1 MRGKDGEGGELIMNK
16 GKVGRIQILTMLLL
30 AVALAWSG
38 CAQKEEPKAPYKIGG
53 IFAITGRASF
63 LGEPERNSMEL
74 LAEQINAQGGV
85 NGHPIDLV
93 IYDTEGD
100 ATKAVLNANKL
111 IEKDNVLAIVGP
123 SLSGTTLA
131 VVPIV
136 EKAQVPLI
144 SCAASVKITTPVKK
158 WVFKTPQTDVMAVA
172 KIYEYMQGQ
181 GIKKIAILSVG
192 NAFGASG
199 REQLLQQA
207 PDYGYEIVADEK
219 FGPKDTD
226 MTPQLTK
233 IRSPTPGAIICW
245 GTNPGPAVVA
255 KNMRQLGIEIPLYQ
269 SHGVASKKFIQLAG
283 EAADGVVLPTGKIL
297 VAGALPD
304 TDPQKPTLL
313 KYIADYEAKYNIAVS
328 GFGGYAW
335 DGLEILA
342 QALEKAGADR
352 AKIREEIEKITGYV
366 GVSGIFRFSPQDHNG
381 LNKEEAFV
389 MVKVVN
395 GDWQVVQ

>member
-1 MRGKDGEGGELIMNK
+1 MDGEGGDLIMK
-16 GKVGRIQILTMLLL
+16 RGKVRRIQISTILLL

-38 CAQKEEPKAPYKIGG
+38 CAKKEEPKPPYKIGG
-53 IFAITGRASF
+53 IFAISGRASF

-74 LAEQINAQGGV
+74 LAEQINGQGGV
-85 NGHPIDLV
+85 NGHPIELV

-131 VVPIV
+131 VVPIA

-181 GIKKIAILSVG
+181 GIQKIAILTVG

-199 REQLLQQA
+199 RQQLLQQA
-207 PDYGYEIVADEK
+207 SDYGYEIVADER

-233 IRSPTPGAIICW
+233 IRSLKPEAIICW
-245 GTNPGPAVVA
+245 GTNPGPAVIA
-255 KNMRQLGIEIPLYQ
+255 KNMRQLGIKIPLYQ
-269 SHGVASKKFIQLAG
+269 SHGVASKKFIELAG
-283 EAADGVVLPTGKIL
+283 EAANGVMLPTGKIL
-297 VAGALPD
+297 VAGSLPD

-313 KYIADYEAKYNIAVS
+313 KYIADYEEKYKIAVS
-328 GFGGYAW
+328 GFGGYSW

-352 AKIREEIEKITGYV
+352 AKIRDEVEKIW
-366 GVSGIFRFSPQDHNG
+366 
-381 LNKEEAFV
+381 E
-389 MVKVVN
+389 
-395 GDWQVVQ
+395 

>member
-1 MRGKDGEGGELIMNK
+1 MKRGKIR
-16 GKVGRIQILTMLLL
+16 RISISTMLLL

-38 CAQKEEPKAPYKIGG
+38 CAKKEEPKPPYKIGG

-74 LAEQINAQGGV
+74 LAEQINGQGGV
-85 NGHPIDLV
+85 NGHPIELV

-131 VVPIV
+131 VVPIA

-144 SCAASVKITTPVKK
+144 SCAASVKITVPVKK

-181 GIKKIAILSVG
+181 GIQKIAVLTVG

-199 REQLLQQA
+199 RQQLLQQA
-207 PDYGYEIVADEK
+207 SDYGYTIVADER

-233 IRSPTPGAIICW
+233 IRSLKPEAIICW

-283 EAADGVVLPTGKIL
+283 EAANGVILPTGKIL

-313 KYIADYEAKYNIAVS
+313 KYIAVYEEKYKIAVS

-352 AKIREEIEKITGYV
+352 AKIRDEIERITGYV
-366 GVSGIFRFSPQDHNG
+366 GISGIFRFSPQDHNG

-389 MVKVVN
+389 VVKIVS
-395 GDWQVVQ
+395 GDWQVIQ

>member
-1 MRGKDGEGGELIMNK
+1 MQRGENK
-16 GKVGRIQILTMLLL
+16 TRQILSVFIMVL
-30 AVALAWSG
+30 ALTWSG
-38 CAQKEEPKAPYKIGG
+38 CAKKEEPQAPYKIGG

-63 LGEPERNSMEL
+63 LGEPERNSIEL
-74 LAEQINAQGGV
+74 LAEQINAKGGV
-85 NGHPIDLV
+85 NGHPIELI

-131 VVPIV
+131 VVPIA

-172 KIYEYMQGQ
+172 KIYEYIKGQ
-181 GIKKIAILSVG
+181 GAKKIAVLSVS
-192 NAFGASG
+192 NAFGDSG
-199 REQLLQQA
+199 RQQLLQQA
-207 PDYGYEIVADEK
+207 PDYGYEIVADER

-233 IRSPTPGAIICW
+233 IRSLQPEAIICW
-245 GTNPGPAVVA
+245 GTNPGPAVIA
-255 KNMRQLGIEIPLYQ
+255 KNMRQLGIEIPLFQ

-283 EAADGVVLPTGKIL
+283 EAANGVILPAGKIL

-304 TDPQKPTLL
+304 SDPQKSTLQQ
-313 KYIADYEAKYNIAVS
+313 YISDYEAKYKMAVS

-335 DGLEILA
+335 DGLQILA

-352 AKIREEIEKITGYV
+352 AKIRDEIEKISPYV
-366 GVSGIFRFSPQDHNG
+366 GISGIFRFSPQDHNG

-389 MVKVVN
+389 VVKIVN
-395 GDWQVVQ
+395 GDWQVIQ

>member
-1 MRGKDGEGGELIMNK
+1 MKR
-16 GKVGRIQILTMLLL
+16 GRIRENRIWAVLLL
-30 AVALAWSG
+30 LVALTWSG
-38 CAQKEEPKAPYKIGG
+38 CAKKEEPKAPYKIGG

-74 LAEQINAQGGV
+74 LAEQINAAGGI
-85 NGHPIDLV
+85 NGHPIELV

-131 VVPIV
+131 VVPIA
-136 EKAQVPLI
+136 EKTQVPLI

-172 KIYEYMQGQ
+172 KIYEYLKGQ
-181 GIKKIAILSVG
+181 GVTEIAILTVG
-192 NAFGASG
+192 NAFGDSG
-199 REQLLQQA
+199 REQLIQQA
-207 PDYGYEIVADEK
+207 PDYGFEMVTAEK

-233 IRSPTPGAIICW
+233 IRALKPEAIICW

-269 SHGVASKKFIQLAG
+269 SHGVASKKFIELAA
-283 EAADGVVLPTGKIL
+283 EAANGIILPTGKIL
-297 VAGALPD
+297 VAGDLPD
-304 TDPQKPTLL
+304 GDPQKTVLL
-313 KYIADYEAKYNIAVS
+313 KYIDDYEAKYKMAIS

-335 DGLEILA
+335 DGLQILA
-342 QALEKAGADR
+342 QALEKAGDDR
-352 AKIREEIEKITGYV
+352 AKIRDEIERISGYV
-366 GVSGIFRFSPQDHNG
+366 GISGIFRFSPQEHNG
-381 LNKEEAFV
+381 LTKEEAFV
-389 MVKVVN
+389 MVKIVDGN
-395 GDWQVVQ
+395 WQVIQ

>member
-1 MRGKDGEGGELIMNK
+1 MKRGTVRK
-16 GKVGRIQILTMLLL
+16 IQVLAVLLL
-30 AVALAWSG
+30 VAALAGSG
-38 CAQKEEPKAPYKIGG
+38 CAKKEEPKAPYKIGG

-85 NGHPIDLV
+85 NGHPIELV

-131 VVPIV
+131 VVPIA

-172 KIYEYMQGQ
+172 KIYEYLKGQ
-181 GIKKIAILSVG
+181 GTQKIAVLSVS
-192 NAFGASG
+192 NAFGDSG
-199 REQLLQQA
+199 RQQLLKQA
-207 PDYGYEIVADEK
+207 SDNGYEIVADEK

-233 IRSPTPGAIICW
+233 IRSLQPEAIICW
-245 GTNPGPAVVA
+245 GTNPGPAVIA
-255 KNMRQLGIEIPLYQ
+255 KNMRQLGIEIPLFQ
-269 SHGVASKKFIQLAG
+269 SHGVASRKFIQLAG
-283 EAADGVVLPTGKIL
+283 EAANGVILPTGKIL
-297 VAGALPD
+297 VAGSLSD
-304 TDPQKPTLL
+304 DDPQKSTLL
-313 KYIADYEAKYNIAVS
+313 QYISDYEAKYKMAVS
-328 GFGGYAW
+328 GFGGYSW
-335 DGLEILA
+335 DGLQILA

-352 AKIREEIEKITGYV
+352 AKIRDEIEKISGYV
-366 GVSGIFRFSPQDHNG
+366 GISGIFRFSPQDHNG

-389 MVKVVN
+389 VVKIVN
-395 GDWQVVQ
+395 GDWQIIQ

>member
-1 MRGKDGEGGELIMNK
+1 MDGEGGDLIMK
-16 GKVGRIQILTMLLL
+16 RGKVRRIQISTILLL

-38 CAQKEEPKAPYKIGG
+38 CAKKEEPKPPYKIGG
-53 IFAITGRASF
+53 IFAISGRASF

-74 LAEQINAQGGV
+74 LAEQINGQGGV
-85 NGHPIDLV
+85 NGHPIELV

-131 VVPIV
+131 VVPIA

-181 GIKKIAILSVG
+181 GIQKIAILTVG

-199 REQLLQQA
+199 RQQLLQQA
-207 PDYGYEIVADEK
+207 SDYGYEIVADER

-233 IRSPTPGAIICW
+233 IRSLKPEAIICW
-245 GTNPGPAVVA
+245 GTNPGPAVIA
-255 KNMRQLGIEIPLYQ
+255 KNMRQLGIKIPLYQ
-269 SHGVASKKFIQLAG
+269 SHGVASKKFIELAG
-283 EAADGVVLPTGKIL
+283 EAANGVMRSFGVWRLFLGW
-297 VAGALPD
+297 
-304 TDPQKPTLL
+304 
-313 KYIADYEAKYNIAVS
+313 S
-328 GFGGYAW
+328 GN
-335 DGLEILA
+335 
-342 QALEKAGADR
+342 
-352 AKIREEIEKITGYV
+352 
-366 GVSGIFRFSPQDHNG
+366 SGSSP
-381 LNKEEAFV
+381 
-389 MVKVVN
+389 
-395 GDWQVVQ
+395 

>member
-1 MRGKDGEGGELIMNK
+1 MQRGKSKTG
-16 GKVGRIQILTMLLL
+16 QILAVLMMVL
-30 AVALAWSG
+30 ALTWSG
-38 CAQKEEPKAPYKIGG
+38 CSKKEEPKAPYKIGG
-53 IFAITGRASF
+53 IYAITGPASF

-74 LAEQINAQGGV
+74 LAEQINAKGGI
-85 NGHPIDLV
+85 NGHPIELV

-123 SLSGTTLA
+123 SRSGTTLA

-136 EKAQVPLI
+136 ERAQVPLI

-172 KIYEYMQGQ
+172 KIYEYIKGQ
-181 GIKKIAILSVG
+181 GVQKIAVLSVS
-192 NAFGASG
+192 NAFGDSG
-199 REQLLQQA
+199 RQQLLKQS
-207 PDYGYEIVADEK
+207 PEFGYEIVADER

-233 IRSPTPGAIICW
+233 IRSLKPEVIICW
-245 GTNPGPAVVA
+245 GTNPGPAVIA

-283 EAADGVVLPTGKIL
+283 EAANGIILPAGKIL
-297 VAGALPD
+297 VAGALAD
-304 TDPQKPTLL
+304 TDPQKSTLL
-313 KYIADYEAKYNIAVS
+313 QYISDYEAKYKIAVS

-335 DGLEILA
+335 DGLQILA

-352 AKIREEIEKITGYV
+352 AKLRDEIEKISGYV
-366 GVSGIFRFSPQDHNG
+366 GISGIFRFSPQDHNG

-389 MVKVVN
+389 VVRIVD
-395 GDWQVVQ
+395 GDWQVIQ